1 MTTEYTVKITDARYY
16 ANRLMPYLG
25 RAIFISEV
33 VESPGLKT
41 MAVDKHWRMYY
52 DPSILD
58 EWSLDELSGVVLH
71 EIFHLVLVHHQRF
84 KALCPTENKTNQRL
98 WNIAADMSINSILD
112 QSDITLP
119 EGCVYPDHVPGFPE
133 IAFEG
138 NLSAE
143 EYYKLL
149 NELPNTTQ
157 ERLVSASSDH
167 LYDGLGSKSSSG
179 SDGEEREWELGEPTE
194 ESGLEET
201 TQRRVV
207 RSAVK
212 EMKDVWR
219 RSVGNTPGEI
229 EAIIERILEPRVDPA
244 TEIFTSVKYAVNS
257 IHGWGSKTFKR
268 RNPRQPAGALLMP
281 ANQQPVPQVRV
292 LIDTSASMTESE
304 DLPLAAG
311 VVAKVLNALP
321 GEGVEVYCADTQVQ
335 SVQKVFTANTIQA
348 TGRGGTQMEVAI
360 PEVDNKRPNPDVIIC
375 ITDGETDW
383 PTKETKAKLVICL
396 TRKNHYYS
404 PPEWSKNIYIN
415 PN

>member
-1 MTTEYTVKITDARYY
+1 M
-16 ANRLMPYLG
+16 
-25 RAIFISEV
+25 
-33 VESPGLKT
+33 
-41 MAVDKHWRMYY
+41 
-52 DPSILD
+52 
-58 EWSLDELSGVVLH
+58 
-71 EIFHLVLVHHQRF
+71 
-84 KALCPTENKTNQRL
+84 
-98 WNIAADMSINSILD
+98 
-112 QSDITLP
+112 
-119 EGCVYPDHVPGFPE
+119 
-133 IAFEG
+133 
-138 NLSAE
+138 
-143 EYYKLL
+143 
-149 NELPNTTQ
+149 
-157 ERLVSASSDH
+157 
-167 LYDGLGSKSSSG
+167 
-179 SDGEEREWELGEPTE
+179 
-194 ESGLEET
+194 
-201 TQRRVV
+201 
-207 RSAVK
+207 
-212 EMKDVWR
+212 
-219 RSVGNTPGEI
+219 
-229 EAIIERILEPRVDPA
+229 EPRVDPA